1 MYART
6 LKSKGR
12 NLDLVLTCLRSRV
25 ISHHYTCG
33 TSSAR
38 IISAFN
44 QHIHRKLS
52 CSPQSWPNQYQIK
65 HYNTQNSFMSLRLYS
80 SKGDG
85 SNASEGKHIPVK
97 DGVNVEKIIGAK
109 EELLVARG
117 FVNEHARLAEQ
128 EQQEWLSSE
137 KFSINSKKEES
148 PFLTRRQRFKNEFL
162 RRVIPWDKIN
172 LSLDSFPYY
181 LK

>member
-1 MYART
+1 
-6 LKSKGR
+6 
-12 NLDLVLTCLRSRV
+12 
-25 ISHHYTCG
+25 
-33 TSSAR
+33 
-38 IISAFN
+38 
-44 QHIHRKLS
+44 
-52 CSPQSWPNQYQIK
+52 
-65 HYNTQNSFMSLRLYS
+65 MSLRLYS

-137 KFSINSKKEES
+137 KFSIDSKKEES